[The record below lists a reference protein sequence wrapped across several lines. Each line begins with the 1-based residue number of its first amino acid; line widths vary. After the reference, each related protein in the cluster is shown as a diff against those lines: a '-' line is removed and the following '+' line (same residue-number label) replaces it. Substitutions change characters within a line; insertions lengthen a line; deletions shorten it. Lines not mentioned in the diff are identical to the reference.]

1 MELGTAKPTPAER
14 ALIPHH
20 CLDLYDPTQPCTA
33 GDYARHAR
41 ATLAALATRNV
52 VPILTGG
59 TGLYARALL
68 DGLFPSPVADP
79 ALRTLLR
86 RRAATR
92 GPAHIHRTLTR
103 FDPLAASRIHPND
116 TPKLIRAIE
125 VSLAARRPIT
135 EQWTEGRDALTG
147 YSILRLTL
155 DPPRERV
162 PHDHAS
168 AASVIVGA
176 GSTAQAPSHTKW
188 VPQVSPLRPGLD
200 HHESPFEALYPR
212 VNQRAAHMFQAGLLQ
227 ETEALIARFGPHC
240 RPFQSLGYAQ
250 AAAGPRRHP
259 HRTRSHRPH
268 RPGPPQLQQA
278 PDDLVPPRSP
288 ASPHPLAPRPR
299 RLPRHPRPGRR
310 PRSATPRTPHLLN
323 LSKMKIV
330 ILSEATRSITAS
342 RAVEE
347 PALSLPKGPAVAL
360 ARPLQPTQLDSNSLN
375 SAPQSVQHCSYRTRT
390 TKPAPIQRFT
400 TFTHCFL
407 PTFHQRATSVFHRFP
422 AKGLSWFHVHRRRRP
437 PAARTPDRPAR
448 RPQTRRDLLQAPR
461 ARRRPGPRL
470 HLRRTGSHQS
480 RQQQLSRPLQ
490 PPQARRSRHP
500 RHPRARRRLR
510 RRPHHRRHH
519 AHPHG
524 ARRENRRASKTSKPA
539 SSSSPA
545 SPPTQAPSA
554 PSSAR
559 TTSSCPT
566 SSTTPPSST
575 EPASRAPRSRSSATK
590 T

>member
-1 MELGTAKPTPAER
+1 MAPLTDRLKPLIVLLGPTASGKTALALALAQHFSTPTRPAEILSCDSVAVYRHMELGTAKPTAAQR
-14 ALIPHH
+14 ALVPHH

-52 VPILTGG
+52 VPILAGG

-79 ALRTLLR
+79 ALRALLR

-125 VSLAARRPIT
+125 VSLAAQRPIT
-135 EQWTEGRDALTG
+135 EQWSEARDALTG

-162 PHDHAS
+162 PYDHAS

-250 AAAGPRRHP
+250 AAQVLAGTLTEPDAIALTAQGHRNYAKRQLTWFRREAQLHP
-259 HRTRSHRPH
+259 THWL
-268 RPGPPQLQQA
+268 PGPG
-278 PDDLVPPRSP
+278 DSP
-288 ASPHPLAPRPR
+288 AIHAQ
-299 RLPRHPRPGRR
+299 
-310 PRSATPRTPHLLN
+310 
-323 LSKMKIV
+323 
-330 ILSEATRSITAS
+330 
-342 RAVEE
+342 
-347 PALSLPKGPAVAL
+347 AVAL
-360 ARPLQPTQLDSNSLN
+360 VA
-375 SAPQSVQHCSYRTRT
+375 QHLSPRT
-390 TKPAPIQRFT
+390 
-400 TFTHCFL
+400 
-407 PTFHQRATSVFHRFP
+407 S
-422 AKGLSWFHVHRRRRP
+422 
-437 PAARTPDRPAR
+437 
-448 RPQTRRDLLQAPR
+448 
-461 ARRRPGPRL
+461 
-470 HLRRTGSHQS
+470 
-480 RQQQLSRPLQ
+480 
-490 PPQARRSRHP
+490 
-500 RHPRARRRLR
+500 
-510 RRPHHRRHH
+510 
-519 AHPHG
+519 
-524 ARRENRRASKTSKPA
+524 
-539 SSSSPA
+539 
-545 SPPTQAPSA
+545 
-554 PSSAR
+554 
-559 TTSSCPT
+559 
-566 SSTTPPSST
+566 
-575 EPASRAPRSRSSATK
+575 
-590 T
+590 